1 MEITS
6 ISVYGFVFGSSIQ
19 RAAGSIGS
27 WNLLT
32 AAAAAA
38 AVAAAAAAA
47 AEDSPRG
54 PPDAAFAQAAIPL
67 VRQFIKSRYKDYGQG
82 KVAWLQRDRSGG
94 VDAFKEQASCLGVVV
109 LVRT

>member
-1 MEITS
+1 MDITS
-6 ISVYGFVFGSSIQ
+6 ISVYGFVFGSCIQ

-32 AAAAAA
+32 AA
-38 AVAAAAAAA
+38 AAAAAAA

-82 KVAWLQRDRSGG
+82 KVAWLQRDRSGR